1 MEDRS
6 NVLLS
11 RSQGIA
17 SVMWEVLPEQRDEE
31 LAKKDVGGQGIESS
45 NPAFSSCV
53 GERLEI
59 VGTVRKEGR

>member
-1 MEDRS
+1 
-6 NVLLS
+6 
-11 RSQGIA
+11 
-17 SVMWEVLPEQRDEE
+17 MWEVLPEQRDEE
-31 LAKKDVGGQGIESS
+31 LARKDVGGQGIESS